1 MSLKVSFLPL
11 ILVIFLAVSALPAGN
26 SFAMELVI
34 NELMADN
41 TGSARDQD
49 GDDDD
54 WIEIYNSGDSAVNIG
69 GMYLTDNQTAA
80 NGWRVPDNN
89 PAATTIAP
97 KGFLLIWADDETNE
111 GTLHAGFKLGSDG
124 ENIRFFCR

>member
-11 ILVIFLAVSALPAGN
+11 ILVIFLAVSVFPAGN

>member
-1 MSLKVSFLPL
+1 L
-11 ILVIFLAVSALPAGN
+11 ILVIFLVVSTLPAAN
-26 SFAMELVI
+26 SFAATLVI

-69 GMYLTDNQTAA
+69 GMYLTD
-80 NGWRVPDNN
+80 R
-89 PAATTIAP
+89 
-97 KGFLLIWADDETNE
+97 
-111 GTLHAGFKLGSDG
+111 
-124 ENIRFFCR
+124 